1 VAPQVT
7 IGSYRRYRHR
17 LTLLLLL
24 LDITPPGQA
33 ESKSLGAGKVVE
45 ARLADG
51 ESHEYTFTL
60 AAGEY
65 ARVLVD
71 QRSVKLTVSV
81 IGVGGEEIF
90 STDSEAI
97 GETES
102 AEIVAEA
109 SGSFRVR
116 LKPSELHPPAGEY
129 AITLKT
135 VEPATERHRKCVVAA
150 GEFARAMTAY
160 MQGTREGMLKAL
172 EQLGNALAGW
182 RAAQDRIAESRALV
196 AIAVIQ
202 AEAGNEEKAMEYAAQ
217 ALTAAQDT
225 GDRLVEA
232 RALDALGQVQYYF
245 GDKRTAIGYYEQAL
259 PLMRAAADRA
269 AEGSTLSNLAVA
281 YSRIGEKRRA
291 LSLLEEAM
299 RIFRQLQD
307 RPMIAEVAGNIGATY
322 ERLAEYQKALESDQY
337 DLALKQELGDHA
349 NEAIAWNNIA
359 TAYTGLAAYQKAL
372 DAYNAA
378 LEINRSGGN
387 DRSVAIN
394 LNNIAWV
401 YDQLADHQ
409 RALTFYQQ
417 SLNIFRKIGD
427 RTAAAT
433 TLNNIAENYAD
444 LGEYRKAVELQL
456 EALPLRSAAG
466 DADGEANSLTNL
478 GKAYAKLGE
487 RVKARDHFEQ
497 ALVKHRTSGNRHMM
511 ARTLRSLGELDSE
524 TGDYEHAQQDLGEA
538 LVTSRAIHDPN
549 GEAAALADL
558 AKLES
563 NSGNLNEAHRRA
575 DEAMAVLESLRLAVA
590 SPKLRAS
597 FFASARDLQELT
609 IQVLMRLNTER
620 PGEGFDSVALRA
632 SERGRARSLLE
643 MLGEGSAEI
652 RRGVDPALLSR
663 ERELEQ
669 LISGKADLQLSLL
682 GSKHTEA
689 DAEAVAKE
697 LDTLTA
703 QLDQV
708 QSQIRESSPQY
719 AALTHPAPLDLK
731 EIQTKVLDPDTVLLE
746 YALGTDQ
753 SFLWAA
759 TPSSL
764 HVFELPPRR
773 EIETVAK
780 RTYELLTARN
790 QNTAKDT
797 PAARAARVQQAD
809 LGYRTAAQ
817 GASRMLLGPV
827 ASLIRDKR
835 LLIVGEGVL
844 QSLPLGALP
853 DPNALS
859 VPIAVNHEVVMAP
872 SASLVTVL
880 RQETAG
886 RNPAEKALAVLAD
899 PVFSA
904 KDPRLSQESKVGAAS
919 TTGPADVTAGEFL
932 RLRFSRT
939 EAEGIAR
946 LAPNGS
952 ALKALDFEASR
963 DTVLKG
969 DIGRYR
975 ILHFATHSILNS
987 AHPELSGVVLSLVDR
1002 SGHPQ
1007 NGFLRLYDI
1016 YNLRLASDLVV
1027 LSACRTALGGEI
1039 QGEGLI
1045 GLTRGFLYAGA
1056 PRVVATL
1063 WEIDDRGT
1071 AEMMKRFYE
1080 GMLARGERPA
1090 AALRAAQIAM
1100 WKTKGWDA
1108 PYYWA
1113 AFTLVG
1119 EWR

>member
-1 VAPQVT
+1 MAPQVT
-7 IGSYRRYRHR
+7 IWFYRRYCRP
-17 LTLLLLL
+17 LSLFLLAITLPGQTESKL
-24 LDITPPGQA
+24 LD
-33 ESKSLGAGKVVE
+33 AGKLIE
-45 ARLADG
+45 GRLADG

-60 AAGEY
+60 TAGEY

-81 IGVGGEEIF
+81 ISPGGQEIF

-97 GETES
+97 GEPES
-102 AEIVAEA
+102 AEVVANA
-109 SGSFRVR
+109 SGIFRVR
-116 LKPSELHPPAGEY
+116 LKPSELHPPEGQY

-135 VEPATERHRKCVVAA
+135 VKAATDRDRKSVAA
-150 GEFARAMTAY
+150 VEEFARAMAAY
-160 MQGTREGMLKAL
+160 MQGTHEGMLKAL

-182 RAAQDRIAESRALV
+182 RATQDRIEESRTLAT
-196 AIAVIQ
+196 IAVIQ
-202 AEAGNEEKAMEYAAQ
+202 AEAGNEAKAREYGAQ
-217 ALTAAQDT
+217 ALTVAQAT
-225 GDRLVEA
+225 GDSFVEA
-232 RALDALGQVQYYF
+232 RALDALGQVEYYF
-245 GDKRTAIGYYEQAL
+245 GDKRTAIGFYEKAL
-259 PLMRAAADRA
+259 LLMRAADDRA
-269 AEGSTLSNLAVA
+269 AQGSTLSNLAVA
-281 YSRIGEKRRA
+281 YSRVGEKQRA

-299 RIFRQLQD
+299 RIFQQLQD
-307 RPMIAEVAGNIGATY
+307 RRMIAEVAGNIGATY
-322 ERLAEYQKALESDQY
+322 ERLAEYQKALENDQY

-349 NEAIAWNNIA
+349 DEAIAWNNIA

-387 DRSVAIN
+387 DWSVAIN

-401 YDQLADHQ
+401 YDQLSDHQ
-409 RALTFYQQ
+409 RALAFYQEA
-417 SLNIFRKIGD
+417 LDIFRKIGD
-427 RTAAAT
+427 STRVAT

-444 LGEYRKAVELQL
+444 LGEYRKAVELHL
-456 EALPLRSAAG
+456 EALPLRRLAG

-478 GKAYAKLGE
+478 GKAYARLGE

-497 ALVKHRTSGNRHMM
+497 ALVKHKTAGNRHMM
-511 ARTLRSLGELDSE
+511 ARTLRSLGELDFE
-524 TGDYEHAQQDLGEA
+524 ARNYILGQQYLDEA
-538 LVTSRAIHDPN
+538 LATSRAIHDPN

-558 AKLES
+558 AKLERS
-563 NSGNLNEAHRRA
+563 RGNLNAAQRRA
-575 DEAMAVLESLRLAVA
+575 DEAMTVLESLRLAVA

-597 FFASARDLQELT
+597 FFASAQDLQELT
-609 IQVLMRLNTER
+609 IQVLMRLNMER
-620 PGEGFDSVALRA
+620 PGEGFDASALRA

-652 RRGVDPALLSR
+652 RRGVDPDLLSR
-663 ERELEQ
+663 EQELEQ
-669 LISGKADLQLSLL
+669 LISGKADLQLRLL
-682 GSKHTEA
+682 GGKHTEA
-689 DAEAVAKE
+689 EAEAITKE
-697 LDTLTA
+697 LDTVTA
-703 QLDQV
+703 QLEQV
-708 QSQIRESSPQY
+708 QGRIRESSPQY
-719 AALTHPAPLDLK
+719 AELTQPAPLDLK
-731 EIQTKVLDPDTVLLE
+731 EIQTKVLDQDTVLLE
-746 YALGTDQ
+746 YALGKDK

-773 EIETVAK
+773 EIETAVK
-780 RTYELLTARN
+780 RVYELLTARN
-790 QNTAKDT
+790 QNAVKET
-797 PAARAARVQQAD
+797 PPARAARLRQAD
-809 LGYRTAAQ
+809 LDYRKVAQ
-817 GASRMLLGPV
+817 DVSRMLLGPV

-853 DPNALS
+853 EPDAPS
-859 VPIAVNHEVVMAP
+859 VPIAVNHEVVTVP
-872 SASLVTVL
+872 SASLVAVL
-880 RQETAG
+880 RQETEG

-904 KDPRLSQESKVGAAS
+904 RDPRLSQESKASAAS
-919 TTGPADVTAGEFL
+919 TTESAGLSAGEFM

-939 EAEGIAR
+939 EAEEIAR
-946 LAPNGS
+946 LAPRGS

-969 DIGRYR
+969 EIGRYR
-975 ILHFATHSILNS
+975 IVHFATHSILNS
-987 AHPELSGVVLSLVDR
+987 EHPELSGVVLSLVDR
-1002 SGHPQ
+1002 SGQPQ

-1027 LSACRTALGGEI
+1027 LSACRTALGREI

-1090 AALRAAQIAM
+1090 AALRAAQIGM